1 MDKLSLCKFGEGECY
16 GVKELNLLL
25 KLSNML
31 SNKEVN
37 LDDVIKLLCE
47 HLHAER
53 IILTVLNR
61 ESSNIFIEGSYGIT
75 EDDKKT
81 HIIRCTSF
89 VN

>member
-47 HLHAER
+47 HLHVF
-53 IILTVLNR
+53 LTVNLCMLH
-61 ESSNIFIEGSYGIT
+61 EWI
-75 EDDKKT
+75 
-81 HIIRCTSF
+81 
-89 VN
+89 